1 MNMPSRVLAL
11 VCLVGPLVACSSA
24 PKISTDYDPQ
34 YDFSGL
40 STYHLVERNVAA
52 DPNDES
58 TTLNDQRVTRA
69 IVGQMA
75 QRGLTAVASG
85 DADIVLNF
93 HLVTSDRTQVT
104 SYNDRYG
111 YRGYDHGRGYRR
123 GGSRVDVW
131 EYTEGTLI
139 LDLIDPKENR
149 IVWRGEASALVKD
162 RTSEERD
169 AMANSYIASM
179 FASMPPP
186 LGKPE

>member
-1 MNMPSRVLAL
+1 MMMTSSRLFAL
-11 VCLVGPLVACSSA
+11 VCLAGAVAGTLAACSSA
-24 PKISTDYDPQ
+24 PKIRTDYDAA

-40 STYHLVERNVAA
+40 STYHLVERNIAA

-58 TTLNDQRVTRA
+58 TTLNDQRVSRA

-75 QRGLTAVASG
+75 LRGLTAVASG
-85 DADIVLNF
+85 DADIVVNF
-93 HLVTSDRTQVT
+93 HLVTADRTQVT

-111 YRGYDHGRGYRR
+111 YHRR
-123 GGSRVDVW
+123 GASRVDVW

-139 LDLIDPKENR
+139 LDLVDPEANR
-149 IVWRGEASALVKD
+149 VVWRGEASALVKD

-169 AMANSYIASM
+169 AMANEYIASM

-186 LGKPE
+186 LGKAK